1 MNTVTTTKKA
11 AAIIST
17 FSKRERSLYDC
28 GIGYI
33 QQDMEHIVKCDR
45 EITVYDNVN
54 PLKYRE
60 AIKAQT
66 NLTFRAKYLLQC
78 LDLYVYDN
86 YETMSIEVKT
96 ISDK

>member
-1 MNTVTTTKKA
+1 MITTTKKA

-17 FSKRERSLYDC
+17 FNKREKSLYEA

-45 EITVYDNVN
+45 EIRVYENDKSG
-54 PLKYRE
+54 KYRD

-86 YETMSIEVKT
+86 FENMSIEVKA
-96 ISDK
+96 INDK